1 MNVPFTAIHFA
12 TYESAKKLLKGH
24 EEESLAVQLLAGGTA
39 GAAAAAATN
48 PLDVVKTRL
57 QLEGV
62 NSATR
67 YGTTAVVTLSS
78 RLFYLLVLTL
88 LFPRPHCFW
97 GLDRICGSWVVNDH
111 RAVERWLPLKYASCN
126 CPERPGMLRVNGPT
140 QPVLRAF
147 HWSGRKVLIE
157 YTIIL

>member
-12 TYESAKKLLKGH
+12 TYESAKKLLRGH

-62 NSATR
+62 NSATK
-67 YGTTAVVTLSS
+67 YGTTAVVSLSVQYICNHKPAVYAKS
-78 RLFYLLVLTL
+78 
-88 LFPRPHCFW
+88 W
-97 GLDRICGSWVVNDH
+97 LDWC
-111 RAVERWLPLKYASCN
+111 
-126 CPERPGMLRVNGPT
+126 
-140 QPVLRAF
+140 
-147 HWSGRKVLIE
+147 
-157 YTIIL
+157 

>member
-67 YGTTAVVTLSS
+67 YGTTAVVNSSSSTFFGSGSHSSNSHMFVVWARFLDLGCFLSI
-78 RLFYLLVLTL
+78 RLQS
-88 LFPRPHCFW
+88 CF
-97 GLDRICGSWVVNDH
+97 H
-111 RAVERWLPLKYASCN
+111 
-126 CPERPGMLRVNGPT
+126 
-140 QPVLRAF
+140 
-147 HWSGRKVLIE
+147 
-157 YTIIL
+157 